1 MYEEVSRAPNHF
13 SVVLFLR
20 RCKSTAKTKAK
31 QSLSHNSPE
40 KPTYLGKIGL
50 FLGKSKKKKETRDK
64 SKEKEKIIPLFLIK
78 KNSFFPSLGKI
89 VGILGKITPT
99 TNILTL
105 QIFIIRNKC
114 LFLHYNSVKRF
125 KRKWI

>member
-1 MYEEVSRAPNHF
+1 MYEEVF
-13 SVVLFLR
+13 
-20 RCKSTAKTKAK
+20 KSTKPFQRCLVSSTLQKYCENRGKTIPFPQLPQK
-31 QSLSHNSPE
+31 
-40 KPTYLGKIGL
+40 TTFWGKIGH
-50 FLGKSKKKKETRDK
+50 FLGKSKKKKETRVK

>member
-1 MYEEVSRAPNHF
+1 
-13 SVVLFLR
+13 LFLR

-31 QSLSHNSPE
+31 QSLSHNFPE
-40 KPTYLGKIGL
+40 KPTILGKIGH

>member
-1 MYEEVSRAPNHF
+1 MYEGVSRSPNHF

-40 KPTYLGKIGL
+40 KPTFLGKIGL
-50 FLGKSKKKKETRDK
+50 FLGKSKKKKETRVK

-78 KNSFFPSLGKI
+78 KLIFPNLGKI
-89 VGILGKITPT
+89 VEILGKIA
-99 TNILTL
+99 
-105 QIFIIRNKC
+105 
-114 LFLHYNSVKRF
+114 
-125 KRKWI
+125 